1 MELPLDKALSTG
13 ITVFLTS
20 LSSVLCEQVG
30 LVGPLAGNTVF
41 RNSLFLLVTVLR
53 LRELACFMPGSKY
66 EALNLYHAY

>member
-13 ITVFLTS
+13 IAVFLTS
-20 LSSVLCEQVG
+20 LSSVFCEQVD

-53 LRELACFMPGSKY
+53 LRELACFTPGSKC